1 MKLFITGGTGF
12 IGSNFI
18 EYANSKGIDII
29 ALKRKESYPVI
40 ELSNTVKWVEGELD
54 SFSEEKLSDC
64 THFIH
69 FASYGVFDQSNWEKC
84 FKTNVLDS
92 LIALKR
98 GVKAGINKFIIIGSC
113 FEYGISA
120 MDYEKIPTTAPLKP
134 INAYSASKAAASIAI
149 SALLEEAQKKYTV
162 LRLFHVYG
170 KGEREGR
177 FWPSLCKAAMN
188 GEDFDMTSGEQIRS
202 FSNVTHIVEN
212 IYECLYSD
220 DSKHHFRNL
229 GSDNPTSLKEFAEY
243 WWKKLNAK
251 GKLKLGALPYPDDEI
266 MRYIP
271 NLDY

>member
-1 MKLFITGGTGF
+1 
-12 IGSNFI
+12 
-18 EYANSKGIDII
+18 
-29 ALKRKESYPVI
+29 
-40 ELSNTVKWVEGELD
+40 
-54 SFSEEKLSDC
+54 
-64 THFIH
+64 
-69 FASYGVFDQSNWEKC
+69 
-84 FKTNVLDS
+84 
-92 LIALKR
+92 
-98 GVKAGINKFIIIGSC
+98 
-113 FEYGISA
+113 
-120 MDYEKIPTTAPLKP
+120 
-134 INAYSASKAAASIAI
+134 
-149 SALLEEAQKKYTV
+149 
-162 LRLFHVYG
+162 
-170 KGEREGR
+170 
-177 FWPSLCKAAMN
+177 MN